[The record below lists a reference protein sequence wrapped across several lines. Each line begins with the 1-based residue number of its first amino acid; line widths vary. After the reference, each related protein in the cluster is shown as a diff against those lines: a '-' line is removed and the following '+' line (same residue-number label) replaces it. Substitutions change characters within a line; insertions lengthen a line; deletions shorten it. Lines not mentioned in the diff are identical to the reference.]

1 MIFAR
6 SMLFNIFF
14 FSTTFLLLLASLAVR
29 LFAPARA
36 VTVGVIWARMQLA
49 AARIICGIHLKVT
62 GREHI
67 APGAALIAS
76 RHESAF
82 DTMVWLTLVPNASY
96 VLKKELLRIPLFGG
110 LLEPA
115 GMIPVDREGGSMA
128 MRGLMRAGA
137 AAARAGKQIVIF
149 PEGTRAEPDSALPL
163 HPGVAA
169 LAAATGLPIIPVV
182 TDSGNCWGRRSFRK
196 RPGTIRVVIL
206 PPLPTGLKRAV
217 LMPRL
222 DAALRDGMAALAPGR
237 LADE

>member
-6 SMLFNIFF
+6 SLLFNIFF
-14 FSTTFLLLLASLAVR
+14 FASTSLLLVASLAVR

-36 VTVGVIWARMQLA
+36 LAVGIFWARMQLA
-49 AARIICGIHLKVT
+49 AARLICGIHLMVT
-62 GREHI
+62 GREHL
-67 APGAALIAS
+67 PSGAALIAS

-128 MRGLMRAGA
+128 MRALMRAGA

-149 PEGTRAEPDSALPL
+149 PEGTRAEPGTELKI

-169 LAAATGLPIIPVV
+169 LATATGLPVIPVV
-182 TDSGNCWGRRSFRK
+182 TDSGNCWGRRSFHK
-196 RPGTIRVVIL
+196 RPGTIRLVVL

-222 DAALRDGMAALAPGR
+222 EAALHDGMAALAPGR